1 MIVQQ
6 YQFQLAALKS
16 VVDILEKQGIDR
28 HRLLAAADISP
39 SLLRETTGLISQ
51 VNMAKLMTVADQY
64 SAKPMAS
71 AYCGLNMPLRKQGVL
86 AIAVQSMP
94 NLEAMIQMLKAFL
107 NAQSSGT
114 DLDLVKEGDL
124 VRAEFSLRFAD
135 QLNCDSMHRAMLCN
149 LFSTFRTLF
158 GEEWQAT
165 EVWLMHSFSHD
176 KDLAQLLSCPVQS
189 NKPKNAIVFES
200 RWAHVTGAEVFP
212 AEALRKQSSETLQRL
227 EDLDD
232 LIYQILPPLIY
243 DGNSSIEHVAELFG
257 VHVRVLQKRLKAKGT
272 SYSTL
277 LEDARKTMAVDFL
290 VDSQLSIA
298 DISLQLGFKEP
309 AIFIRSFKKWFKQTP
324 LQWRKSARS
333 Y

>member
-1 MIVQQ
+1 MQE
-6 YQFQLAALKS
+6 YQFQLLALKW
-16 VVDILEKQGIDR
+16 VVDILEQQGLDR

-39 SLLRETTGLISQ
+39 SLLRQTSGLISQ
-51 VNMAKLMTVADQY
+51 LKVAKLMTAADRASQQ
-64 SAKPMAS
+64 PLAS
-71 AYCGLNMPLRKQGVL
+71 ARCGLSMPLRKQGVL

-135 QLNCDSMHRAMLCN
+135 QLSCDSMHRAMLCN
-149 LFSTFRTLF
+149 LFKTFQTLF
-158 GEEWQAT
+158 GESWRAT
-165 EVWLMHSFSHD
+165 EVWLMHSFSHT
-176 KDLAQLLSCPVQS
+176 KELSQLLNCPVKD
-189 NKPKNAIVFES
+189 NKAINAIVFEQ
-200 RWAHVTGAEVFP
+200 RWAHVTGAQVYP

-243 DGNSSIEHVAELFG
+243 DGNTSIEHVAELFG

-277 LEDARKTMAVDFL
+277 LEDARKTMAVDLL

-324 LQWRKSARS
+324 LQWRKSAQG